1 MSLTVIIKE
10 QKFNIDKSTSMLLRN
25 IKEPV
30 VDLTG
35 NITSNFMLFLQV
47 YQSVCPV
54 KLNTNATIFYIGDL
68 FVGKFGEVI
77 LQHLGLPNYVND
89 TFIKREEYEKQQARA
104 LGILQVYAKCAD
116 YLHIENLIEVIG
128 QTVATL
134 IRNYPP
140 GFIKKIKPGAQ
151 EYAKICWEM

>member
-1 MSLTVIIKE
+1 MSLTVVVKE
-10 QKFNIDKSTSMLLRN
+10 QKFNIDRSTSMLLRS

-35 NITSNFMLFLQV
+35 KVTPNFMMFLQI

-54 KLNTNATIFYIGDL
+54 KINDKASIFYIGDL
-68 FVGKFGEVI
+68 FIGKFGEVI
-77 LQHLGLPNYVND
+77 LQHLGLPNYMSD
-89 TFIKREEYEKQQARA
+89 TFIVREEYEKQQARA

-116 YLHIENLIEVIG
+116 YIHIDNLIEVIG

-140 GFIKKIKPGAQ
+140 GFIEKIKPAAE
-151 EYAKICWEM
+151 EYARICWEM